1 MVSRASRTL
10 AVWLAALFLLTPASG
25 LLADELPIIDAHS
38 QADTQIG
45 FDEILAL
52 MDEARVS
59 RTILALRGR
68 TKARDLISFAARHA
82 DRITPAVRS
91 KGGPYNRNELGRF
104 KKFLKK
110 RLKLPGFGAMAEVLM
125 YHAEKRNRGGRVIAP
140 QIVVH
145 PDDPRVRFVLA
156 KAIKRNW
163 PFIAHIEFASIGADR
178 DLFMTEFEDMLRQ
191 NPGHPFVLIHMGQ
204 LGADEV
210 ARLIGA
216 HGNIHFIT
224 AHTNP
229 ITVSRSSEPWVDQF
243 DGDSLA
249 AEWKELYLRHPDRF
263 ILGFDNVWARHWKKL
278 YVEQV
283 ALWRKAL
290 GELPDTVAHAVAHG
304 NAERLWNLPPARP
317 ME

>member
-1 MVSRASRTL
+1 MTRVSRASRKL
-10 AVWLAALFLLTPASG
+10 AVWLTALLLSLPAGG
-25 LLADELPIIDAHS
+25 LHADELPIIDAHS
-38 QADTQIG
+38 QADTQID
-45 FDEILAL
+45 FDEILEL

-68 TKARDLISFAARHA
+68 TKPVELIAFAARHA

-91 KGGPYNRNELGRF
+91 KGGPYNKNELGRF

-110 RLKLPGFGAMAEVLM
+110 RLKMPGFGAMAEVLM
-125 YHAEKRNRGGRVIAP
+125 YHAAKFNRAGTFLAP
-140 QIVVH
+140 EVVAH
-145 PDDPRVRFVLA
+145 ADDPRVRFVLA

-178 DLFMTEFEDMLRQ
+178 GLFMTRFEDMLRQ

-210 ARLIGA
+210 ARLIEA

-229 ITVSRSSEPWVDQF
+229 VTVSRSSEPWVDQF

-263 ILGFDNVWARHWKKL
+263 ILGFDNVWARHWKDL
-278 YVEQV
+278 YVDQV

-304 NAERLWNLPPARP
+304 NAERLWNLPPAR
-317 ME
+317 

>member
-10 AVWLAALFLLTPASG
+10 AVWLAALLLSLPAGG
-25 LLADELPIIDAHS
+25 LHAGELPIIDAHS
-38 QADTQIG
+38 QADTQID
-45 FDEILAL
+45 FEEILEL
-52 MDEARVS
+52 MDEARVA

-68 TKARDLISFAARHA
+68 TKPGDLISFAARHA

-91 KGGPYNRNELGRF
+91 KGGPYNKNELGKF

-110 RLKLPGFGAMAEVLM
+110 RLKLPGFAAMAEVLM

-145 PDDPRVRFVLA
+145 PDDPRVRFVLD

-178 DLFMTEFEDMLRQ
+178 GLFMAKFEDMLRQ

-210 ARLIGA
+210 ARLIDA
-216 HGNIHFIT
+216 HPNIHFIT

-229 ITVSRSSEPWVDQF
+229 ITVSRSEEPWVDQF
-243 DGDSLA
+243 AGDSLA

-263 ILGFDNVWARHWKKL
+263 ILGFDNVWARHWKDL
-278 YVEQV
+278 YVDQV

-290 GELPDTVAHAVAHG
+290 GELPDSVAHAVAHG
-304 NAERLWNLPPARP
+304 NAERLWRLPPAR
-317 ME
+317 

>member
-1 MVSRASRTL
+1 MKRLKSCLT
-10 AVWLAALFLLTPASG
+10 ALFLLTPASG

-38 QADTQIG
+38 QADPQIG
-45 FDEILAL
+45 FEEILEL

-68 TKARDLISFAARHA
+68 RKPEELLAFAARHA

-91 KGGPYNRNELGRF
+91 KGGPYNKNKLQKF

-110 RLKLPGFGAMAEVLM
+110 RLKMPGFAAMAEVLM
-125 YHAEKRNRGGRVIAP
+125 YHAEKRSRGGKVIAP

-178 DLFMTEFEDMLRQ
+178 SLFMAKFEDMLRQ
-191 NPGHPFVLIHMGQ
+191 NPGHPFVLIHMGM
-204 LGADEV
+204 LPFKEV
-210 ARLIGA
+210 KRLLET
-216 HGNIHFIT
+216 HRNIHFIP
-224 AHTNP
+224 AHSNP
-229 ITVSRSSEPWVDQF
+229 ISVSLSREPLVNLF
-243 DGDSLA
+243 EGDSLA
-249 AEWKELYLRHPDRF
+249 PQWKELYLRHPDRF
-263 ILGFDNVWARHWKKL
+263 ILGFDNVWAKHWRDL
-278 YVEQV
+278 YVDQV

-304 NAERLWNLPPARP
+304 NAERLWNLPPAR
-317 ME
+317 

>member
-1 MVSRASRTL
+1 MVSRASRIP
-10 AVWLAALFLLTPASG
+10 AVWLTALFLLTPASG
-25 LLADELPIIDAHS
+25 LLAGELPIIDAHS

-91 KGGPYNRNELGRF
+91 KGGPYNKNELGRF

-125 YHAEKRNRGGRVIAP
+125 YHAAKYNRAGTFLAP
-140 QIVVH
+140 EVVAH
-145 PDDPRVRFVLA
+145 ADDPRVRFVLA

-178 DLFMTEFEDMLRQ
+178 GLFMTRFEEMLRQ

-216 HGNIHFIT
+216 HPNIHFIT
-224 AHTNP
+224 AHTTP
-229 ITVSRSSEPWVDQF
+229 ITVSRSEEPWVNQF
-243 DGDSLA
+243 DGESLA

-263 ILGFDNVWARHWKKL
+263 ILGFDNVWARHWKDW
-278 YVEQV
+278 YVDQV

>member
-1 MVSRASRTL
+1 MVSRTSRKL
-10 AVWLAALFLLTPASG
+10 AVWLTALFLLTPASG

-38 QADTQIG
+38 QADTQID
-45 FDEILAL
+45 FDEILEL
-52 MDEARVS
+52 MNEARVS
-59 RTILALRGR
+59 RTILALRGQR
-68 TKARDLISFAARHA
+68 KPGELIAFAARHG

-91 KGGPYNRNELGRF
+91 KGGPYNRNELQKF
-104 KKFLKK
+104 KKFLNK
-110 RLKLPGFGAMAEVLM
+110 RLKMPGFAAMAEVLM
-125 YHAEKRNRGGRVIAP
+125 YHAEKRSRGGRVIAP

-145 PDDPRVRFVLA
+145 PDDQRVRFALA

-178 DLFMTEFEDMLRQ
+178 GLFMAKFEDMLRQ

-204 LGADEV
+204 LKAKDV
-210 ARLIGA
+210 SRLIAA
-216 HGNIHFIT
+216 HPNIHFIT

-229 ITVSRSSEPWVDQF
+229 VTVSRSSEPWVDQF

-283 ALWRKAL
+283 ALWRRAL
-290 GELPDTVAHAVAHG
+290 KELPDTVAHAVAHG
-304 NAERLWNLPPARP
+304 NAERLWNLPPAK
-317 ME
+317 

>member
-1 MVSRASRTL
+1 MVSRMCWKP
-10 AVWLAALFLLTPASG
+10 AVWLTALFLLTPASG
-25 LLADELPIIDAHS
+25 LLADEFPIIDAHS

-45 FDEILAL
+45 FDEILEL

-68 TKARDLISFAARHA
+68 RKPGDLIAFAARNG

-91 KGGPYNRNELGRF
+91 KGGPYNRNEFQKF

-110 RLKLPGFGAMAEVLM
+110 RLKMPGFAAMAEVLM
-125 YHAEKRNRGGRVIAP
+125 FHAEKRSRGGKLLAP
-140 QIVVH
+140 QVVAY

-156 KAIKRNW
+156 KAIKRKW

-178 DLFMTEFEDMLRQ
+178 DLFMSRFEAMLRR

-210 ARLIGA
+210 ARLIDA
-216 HGNIHFIT
+216 HPNIYFIT
-224 AHTNP
+224 SHSNP
-229 ITVSRSSEPWVDQF
+229 VIVSRSSEPWVNQF

-263 ILGFDNVWARHWKKL
+263 ILGFDNVWARQWKKL

-283 ALWRKAL
+283 ALWRRAL
-290 GELPDTVAHAVAHG
+290 KELPDTVAHAVAHG
-304 NAERLWNLPPARP
+304 NAERLWNLPPAK
-317 ME
+317 

>member
-1 MVSRASRTL
+1 MCWKL
-10 AVWLAALFLLTPASG
+10 AVWLTALFLLTPASG

-38 QADTQIG
+38 QADPQID
-45 FDEILAL
+45 FDEILEL

-59 RTILALRGR
+59 HTILALRGR
-68 TKARDLISFAARHA
+68 RKPGELIAFAARHA

-91 KGGPYNRNELGRF
+91 KGGPFNKNELGKF

-110 RLKLPGFGAMAEVLM
+110 RLKMSGFGAMAEVLM
-125 YHAEKRNRGGRVIAP
+125 FHAMKLNRVGTFLAP
-140 QIVVH
+140 EVVAH
-145 PDDPRVRFVLA
+145 PDDPKVRFVLA

-163 PFIAHIEFASIGADR
+163 PFIAHIEFASIGGDR
-178 DLFMTEFEDMLRQ
+178 GLFMTKFEDMLRQ

-204 LGADEV
+204 LKAKDV
-210 ARLIGA
+210 SRLIAA

-229 ITVSRSSEPWVDQF
+229 VTVSLSEEPWVDQF

-263 ILGFDNVWARHWKKL
+263 ILGFDNVWARHWKEL
-278 YVEQV
+278 YVDQV

-304 NAERLWNLPPARP
+304 NAERLWHLPPAK
-317 ME
+317 